1 MTAVSVSLGVGPN
14 AGSAPGTASAPDR
27 SALASPLAGAAAEA
41 RGRAAAREQARAE
54 RRARLAGVTRRRRSD
69 TELWEVARR
78 GQEELGGSGPGS
90 ADEATAEEVIA
101 WAVREFGDGLAVA
114 SSMTDSVLS
123 YLVSRQLPWVDV
135 LFGDTGY
142 HFAETLG
149 TRAAVEHE
157 LDVTVVD
164 VRPRLTVAQQD
175 AVHGPDLFERDAE
188 SCCRMRKVEPM
199 REALAGYEAWATGLR
214 RGDSATRRHAPLVTW
229 DSSNNLVKINP
240 IAAWSDDDLVSFA
253 LRHRLVV
260 NPLLNDGYP
269 SIGCAPCTRR
279 VAPGEDPRAGR
290 WAGLDKVECGLHV

>member
-14 AGSAPGTASAPDR
+14 AGPTSSLAAG
-27 SALASPLAGAAAEA
+27 ASPLAGAASEARERAEA
-41 RGRAAAREQARAE
+41 RARARAE
-54 RRARLAGVTRRRRSD
+54 RRARLAGVNRRRRTD
-69 TELWEVARR
+69 AELRELAQR
-78 GQEELGGSGPGS
+78 GQAELGGSGPGA

-101 WAVREFGDGLAVA
+101 WAVREFGDALAVA

-164 VRPRLTVAQQD
+164 VRPRLTVAQQEE
-175 AVHGPDLFERDAE
+175 VHGPRLYERDPEA
-188 SCCRMRKVEPM
+188 CCRMRKVEPM
-199 REALAGYEAWATGLR
+199 RETLAGYEAWATGLR
-214 RGDSATRRHAPLVTW
+214 RADSASRATAPLVTW
-229 DSSNNLVKINP
+229 DEGNNLVKINP
-240 IAAWSDDDLVSFA
+240 IAAWTDDDLVSYA

-269 SIGCAPCTRR
+269 SIGCRTCTRR
-279 VAPGEDPRAGR
+279 VAPGEDARAGR
-290 WAGLDKVECGLHV
+290 WAGLDKSECGLHV